1 MASFADVRYCIYADK
16 VGGVQKGQEHAD
28 AIQGW
33 SLISIK
39 NLQGVPRE
47 YLDIVR
53 DYWGEYE
60 KIDQGNLDGIDSYK
74 MKEFYKVIAQE
85 IDVQRKRVGGDFAV
99 AQAVTS
105 RKFRDYIRLTLPD
118 CFFVTLS
125 MTKGNQAKRIKE
137 RHGDD
142 PGTVEYCAKF
152 FEWTMDYEG
161 PAEDEKNT
169 FNVEITED
177 MTPKDVM
184 SKVLEIL
191 DKVPVESKC
200 ARELAPNEN

>member
-1 MASFADVRYCIYADK
+1 ML
-16 VGGVQKGQEHAD
+16 
-28 AIQGW
+28 
-33 SLISIK
+33 SLS
-39 NLQGVPRE
+39 NFLQGVQRE

-53 DYWGEYE
+53 DYWNEYE

-74 MKEFYKVIAQE
+74 MKEFYKFIAQE
-85 IDVQRKRVGGDFAV
+85 IDVQRKRIGGDFAV
-99 AQAVTS
+99 AQAITS

-118 CFFVTLS
+118 CYFVTLS

-142 PGTVEYCAKF
+142 PGAVEYCAKF

-161 PAEDEKNT
+161 PAEGEKNT
-169 FNVEITED
+169 FNVEITEN

-191 DKVPVESKC
+191 DKVPVEPKY